1 MTQDDVLTI
10 HTVDAVDVHLA
21 RAGIGSRSYAFL
33 IDWHIRFVAAF
44 VWFIGALAITGTSF
58 KEGYKVLVVVLP
70 AAALYFL
77 YHPVLEVLM
86 QGQTPG
92 KRWIHLRIVTPD
104 GSTPGAGALLMRN
117 VFRILDSLP
126 AVYALGLLVMFCTK
140 DQVRIG
146 DLAAG
151 TLVVYDLPTTK
162 ETLADAV
169 VHDDQRARI
178 VPLLEEWLERWSELE
193 PVQRD
198 QIAWGLM
205 RKAGVD
211 LGSGLNAAHS
221 EQLRDRVRA
230 WIRDGAKS
238 G

>member
-1 MTQDDVLTI
+1 MTQDILTI
-10 HTVDAVDVHLA
+10 QTVDAVDVHLA
-21 RAGIGSRSYAFL
+21 RAGIGSRSYAFI
-33 IDWHIRFVAAF
+33 IDWHIRGLAAF
-44 VWFIGALAITGTSF
+44 VWFIGAIVVTGIDL
-58 KEGYKVLVVVLP
+58 KEGYKVLTAVVP

-92 KRWIHLRIVTPD
+92 KRWVNLRIVTAD
-104 GSTPGAGALLMRN
+104 GSTPGTGALLMRN
-117 VFRILDSLP
+117 VFRLLDSLP
-126 AVYALGLLVMFCTK
+126 AFYGLGLLVMFCTR
-140 DQVRIG
+140 DQIRIG
-146 DLAAG
+146 DMAAG
-151 TLVVYDLPTTK
+151 TLVVYDLPASK

-178 VPLLEEWLERWSELE
+178 VPLLEEWLERWGELD

-211 LGSGLNAAHS
+211 LAGSLGVTHS
-221 EQLRDRVRA
+221 EELRDRVRQ
-230 WIRDGAKS
+230 WIRDGKS
-238 G
+238 A